1 MKKFTKIVSAVLIMT
16 LLFAMVAI
24 CAVAAEPASVAVISV
39 PDKTVYIDGVDNFE
53 NELWCDPTGM
63 VLEVTFSDGSTEQI
77 TVDEYSYVDMYVYDY
92 VIGENEATVDF
103 YGTDDYDTYLTTTV
117 TVEVIECPVAS
128 VEITKMPDKTEY
140 TMEDVLTRETFTLD
154 KFYES
159 DPEGVEATFAEMG
172 MSFEEVKEFYEAYPE
187 YYEFMLDMIF
197 AENDAILL
205 VDTTGMEILVTFVDG
220 STQTLTDEDDYA
232 IYNGA
237 EIPVYVEQVSATVT
251 EGENE
256 FLIVVGDA
264 TAAFTVTVGDGE
276 DNSNNE
282 NNDNP
287 VVTPEENP
295 TTPEQKPNDDIKNPV
310 IPNTDGG
317 ISIAAAAVV
326 ALMSGCG
333 IALIPSRKR
342 K

>member
-1 MKKFTKIVSAVLIMT
+1 MKKFTKIISVVLVMT
-16 LLFAMVAI
+16 LLFALAAI
-24 CAVAAEPASVAVISV
+24 STFAAEPESITVLSAPA
-39 PDKTVYIDGVDNFE
+39 KTVYIDGVDTWE
-53 NELWCDPTGM
+53 TELWCDPTGM

-128 VEITKMPDKTEY
+128 VEITKMPDKTVY
-140 TMEDVLTRETFTLD
+140 TMDDVLTAENISFD
-154 KFYES
+154 KLYATDPDGFDEMMAEMGLTYDEMKEFYDS
-159 DPEGVEATFAEMG
+159 DPEYLQLLAEMI
-172 MSFEEVKEFYEAYPE
+172 FEECDAY
-187 YYEFMLDMIF
+187 
-197 AENDAILL
+197 LL
-205 VDTTGMEILVTFVDG
+205 VDTTGMEIVVTFVDG

-237 EIPVYVEQVSATVT
+237 EIPVYLEQVASTVT

-264 TAAFTVTVGDGE
+264 TASFTVTVEGE
-276 DNSNNE
+276 EEDITPTPTPDE
-282 NNDNP
+282 NKP
-287 VVTPEENP
+287 A
-295 TTPEQKPNDDIKNPV
+295 TPEQKPNDDIKNPV

-317 ISIAAAAVV
+317 VSVAAAAVV

-333 IALIPSRKR
+333 IAFIPSRKR